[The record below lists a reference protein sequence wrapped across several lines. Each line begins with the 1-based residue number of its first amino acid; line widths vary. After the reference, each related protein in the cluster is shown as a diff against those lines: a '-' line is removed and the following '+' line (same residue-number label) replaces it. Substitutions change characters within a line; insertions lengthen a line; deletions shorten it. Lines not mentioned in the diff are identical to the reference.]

1 MKQEPPSSRGE
12 GAPRERPPAVTEGW
26 QRSLAALWV
35 GQVLTMIGFS
45 FFFPFIPLFIQT
57 MGVED
62 RVEATQWAGIIG
74 AASAISMAIAQPFWG
89 RLADSWGRKPMVVR
103 SMVGS
108 GVLTVLMGFASTP
121 MELLVLRFLQG
132 AVTGTIAASTA
143 LVSTSVPGSRIGFAL
158 GAMQGAVFVG
168 MSVGP
173 LIGGVMA
180 DTAGFR
186 PAFQIAGALMLVG
199 SIIVVTLVR
208 ENFMRPAAGT
218 VRAGIWTESRS
229 LMALGLFP
237 LLLAVIFLAQFGNF
251 TITPVLSL
259 FVAELSGDAGAATA
273 AGLVLAATGTVSAVS
288 ALVLGRVSDR
298 VGARV
303 ILPLCI
309 LGIGLLSL
317 PQAAV
322 QQLWQLIALRAT
334 MGVFIGGLMP
344 SANALVAAA
353 VPHGQRGAAFGLTS
367 SAVAASHAGGPL
379 FGAAVASFWG
389 LRAVFIATGLVYGM
403 AYVWAMIGL
412 RRERRQNEKSR
423 G

>member
-1 MKQEPPSSRGE
+1 M
-12 GAPRERPPAVTEGW
+12 VTEGW

-35 GQVLTMIGFS
+35 AQALTMIGFS
-45 FFFPFIPLFIQT
+45 FFFPFVPLFIQA
-57 MGVED
+57 MGVD
-62 RVEATQWAGIIG
+62 DVVAATQWAGVIA
-74 AASAISMAIAQPFWG
+74 AASSISMAVAQPFWG
-89 RLADSWGRKPMVVR
+89 RMADRWGRKPMVVR

-108 GVLTVLMGFASTP
+108 GVLTVLMGFSTSP
-121 MELLVLRFLQG
+121 EQLLVLRFLQG

-143 LVSTSVPGSRIGFAL
+143 LVTTSVPANRIGFAL

-173 LIGGVMA
+173 LIGGIMS

-186 PAFQIAGALMLVG
+186 PAFQVAGVLMLVG
-199 SIIVVTLVR
+199 AVIVMALVR
-208 ENFMRPAAGT
+208 ENFTRPAAGT
-218 VRAGIWTESRS
+218 VRAGMWAESRS

-237 LLLAVIFLAQFGNF
+237 LLLAVVFLAQFGNF

-259 FVAELSGDAGAATA
+259 FVAELTGEAGAATA

-288 ALVLGRVSDR
+288 SLVLGRVSDR
-298 VGARV
+298 VGARA
-303 ILPLCI
+303 ILPVCI
-309 LGIGLLSL
+309 LGIGLLSF

-322 QQLWQLIALRAT
+322 QQLWQLLVLRAA

-353 VPHGQRGAAFGLTS
+353 VPHGQRGAAFGITS

-379 FGAAVASFWG
+379 FGAAVASVAG
-389 LRAVFIATGLVYGM
+389 LRAVFIATGLVYGA

-412 RRERRQNEKSR
+412 RRERRQNEKTGS
-423 G
+423 